1 MARPALM
8 KGNEAAAEAA
18 LRAGC
23 RFYAGYPITPQTEL
37 LEYMAT
43 NLPRVGGRFIQS
55 ESELAAISM
64 VYGASAAGLRAMTS
78 SSSTGVSLMQ
88 EGLSYLASAELPA
101 VIVNVS
107 RGGPGLGRICPS
119 QADYFQATKGG
130 GHGDYHLIVLAPAS
144 VQEMADL
151 VFLAFDLA
159 DRYRNPVMILAD
171 GMLGQ
176 MMESVVLQEPVESVP
191 ARPWA
196 VRGRGDGA
204 RNIVISAPYTDAD
217 LRAMNLRLKDKYRRL
232 AEAESRHELHGAE
245 EVEHLVVAFGTAARF
260 AMEAVDSLRADGLK
274 AGLLRPVTLFPFP
287 YDAFKK
293 PARSL
298 KSVLVVEM
306 NEGQMIEDVKL
317 GLCAA
322 GFRGRVGSFGGGGGF
337 IPSPADI
344 EREVLRVAG
353 MKVVA

>member
-1 MARPALM
+1 
-8 KGNEAAAEAA
+8 
-18 LRAGC
+18 
-23 RFYAGYPITPQTEL
+23 
-37 LEYMAT
+37 
-43 NLPRVGGRFIQS
+43 
-55 ESELAAISM
+55 
-64 VYGASAAGLRAMTS
+64 MTS
-78 SSSTGVSLMQ
+78 SSSTGISLMQ

-130 GHGDYHLIVLAPAS
+130 GHGDYHLIVLAPSS

-151 VFLAFDLA
+151 MFLAFDLA

-171 GMLGQ
+171 GILGQ
-176 MMESVVLQEPVESVP
+176 MMESVVIGEPLESVP
-191 ARPWA
+191 PRPWA
-196 VRGRGDGA
+196 VRGRGDGL
-204 RNIVISAPYTDAD
+204 RNVIISAPYTDAD
-217 LRAMNLRLKDKYRRL
+217 LRAMNLRLRDKYRRL
-232 AEAESRHELHGAE
+232 AEAECRHELHRAE

-260 AMEAVDSLRADGLK
+260 AMEAVDSLRDDGFRV
-274 AGLLRPVTLFPFP
+274 GLLRPVTLFPFP
-287 YDAFKK
+287 YDAFEKLT
-293 PARSL
+293 RSL

-322 GFRGRVGSFGGGGGF
+322 GFRGPVGSFGGGGGF

-344 EREVLRVAG
+344 EREVLCLAG
-353 MKVVA
+353 MGAVA

>member
-1 MARPALM
+1 MPSASLM

-37 LEYMAT
+37 LEYMADR
-43 NLPRVGGRFIQS
+43 LPGVGGRFIQS

-78 SSSTGVSLMQ
+78 SSSTGISLMQ

-130 GHGDYHLIVLAPAS
+130 GHGDYHLIVLAPSS

-151 VFLAFDLA
+151 MFLAFDLA
-159 DRYRNPVMILAD
+159 DRYRNPVMVLAD

-176 MMESVVLQEPVESVP
+176 MMESVVIGASLETLPP
-191 ARPWA
+191 RPWT
-196 VRGRGDGA
+196 VGGRDGGP
-204 RNIVISAPYTDAD
+204 RNIVISAPYTDDD
-217 LRAMNLRLKDKYRRL
+217 LRAMNLRLREKYRRL
-232 AEAESRHELHGAE
+232 ADEECRSELYHGE
-245 EVEHLVVAFGTAARF
+245 DVEHLVVAFGTAARF
-260 AMEAVDSLRADGLK
+260 AMEAVDSLRTQGVR
-274 AGLLRPVTLFPFP
+274 AGLLRPITLFPFP
-287 YDAFKK
+287 HPAFET
-293 PARSL
+293 PVRTL

-306 NEGQMIEDVKL
+306 NEGQMIEDVRL
-317 GLCAA
+317 AACAA
-322 GFRGRVGSFGGGGGF
+322 GFSGPIGFLGGGGGF

-344 EREVLRVAG
+344 EREVLRLADVA
-353 MKVVA
+353 VVA

>member
-1 MARPALM
+1 MTSPTLM

-43 NLPRVGGRFIQS
+43 KLPSLGGRFIQS

-78 SSSTGVSLMQ
+78 SSSTGISLMQ

-119 QADYFQATKGG
+119 QGDYFQATKGG
-130 GHGDYHLIVLAPAS
+130 GHGDYHLIVLAPS
-144 VQEMADL
+144 TVQEMADL
-151 VFLAFDLA
+151 TFLAFDLA

-176 MMESVVLQEPVESVP
+176 MMESVTMGEPLESVP
-191 ARPWA
+191 PRPWA
-196 VRGRGDGA
+196 VRGRGTGQ
-204 RNIVISAPYTDAD
+204 RNVIISAPYTDAD

-232 AEAESRHELHGAE
+232 AEAECRHELHRPEG
-245 EVEHLVVAFGTAARF
+245 VEHLVVAFGTAARF
-260 AMEAVDSLRADGLK
+260 AMEAVDSLRADGVK

-287 YDAFKK
+287 YDEFTRFT
-293 PARSL
+293 PGL

-306 NEGQMIEDVKL
+306 NEGQMVEDARL
-317 GLCAA
+317 ALCAG
-322 GFRGRVGSFGGGGGF
+322 GFGGPVGSFGGGGGF
-337 IPSPADI
+337 IPSPTEI
-344 EREVLRVAG
+344 EREVLRLAG
-353 MKVVA
+353 TEVCA